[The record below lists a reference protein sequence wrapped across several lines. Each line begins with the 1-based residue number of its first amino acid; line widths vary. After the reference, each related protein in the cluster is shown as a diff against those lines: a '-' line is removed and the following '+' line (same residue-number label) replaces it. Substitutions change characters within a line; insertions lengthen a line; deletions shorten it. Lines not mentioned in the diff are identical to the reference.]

1 MLKTTKNITIS
12 GTSSVDGKVIAYM
25 SATIEEK
32 LGKTSNISSSIV
44 NQELYLEHKEEV
56 REDLEEFRNLVF
68 SIEDDITSEII
79 NNEIKNEE
87 IEENDKNE
95 Y

>member
-44 NQELYLEHKEEV
+44 NQEL
-56 REDLEEFRNLVF
+56 
-68 SIEDDITSEII
+68 
-79 NNEIKNEE
+79 
-87 IEENDKNE
+87 
-95 Y
+95 